1 VQLLERFY
9 DPLSGTVRIDNMDIR
24 DINVQWLRSQIGIVS
39 QMPTLFAKTI
49 AENIAVGAGLELN
62 PVCETMATVYSNPS
76 WLILVCCCRAPQEY
90 NPKVKDPLQLNNR
103 RFRKRNVS
111 HVCF

>member
-62 PVCETMATVYSNPS
+62 PVCETMATVYSPPFLAYAS
-76 WLILVCCCRAPQEY
+76 LLPRTSGVQPQGQGPASAEQQAI
-90 NPKVKDPLQLNNR
+90 PQA
-103 RFRKRNVS
+103 
-111 HVCF
+111 